1 MALTE
6 ITKGMSNAAEV
17 INANFKEVGVV
28 ESGSNA
34 NGRFIKYG
42 DGTVIA
48 YSDALTSTY
57 DSSLRLSVSWKL
69 PTTFVGEYTATVT
82 GSKDAAQLADKL
94 NSAVLNVGSNAS
106 DGIVLARIYATG
118 SNTFISSD
126 SVRVRLMA
134 IGRWK

>member
-1 MALTE
+1 MALEE

-48 YSDALTSTY
+48 YSDILTMTY
-57 DSSLRLSVSWKL
+57 NSASRLSYEWTL
-69 PTTFVGEYTATVT
+69 PTIFAGTYSAVAT
-82 GSKDAAQLADKL
+82 GSKDSEHLSDNINTAML
-94 NSAVLNVGSNAS
+94 NIGSNS
-106 DGIVLARIYATG
+106 PSGTILARAYATG
-118 SNTFISSD
+118 SNSFTQSS
-126 SVRVRLMA
+126 VCRIRLVA

>member
-48 YSDALTSTY
+48 YSNALTSTY
-57 DSSLRLSVSWKL
+57 DSSLRLSVNWQL
-69 PTTFVGEYTATVT
+69 PTAFVEEYSANVT

-118 SNTFISSD
+118 SNAFISSD